1 MTGPAGAGGEASE
14 VASAALVSVNS
25 LMGNPRV
32 NPKCREFV

>member
-1 MTGPAGAGGEASE
+1 VTGPAAGGEPSE
-14 VASAALVSVNS
+14 AVASAALESVSS